1 MDTEVYVA
9 SAQKNLLEER
19 MKLCAYLWGHDFK
32 VRCTFHCLHGI
43 ERMRVLFQTEM
54 AFKRNP
60 KILDQLQY
68 CEKNQ
73 IELCVIVGGSELEAG
88 IVKIRDI
95 LSREEVS
102 LTLGCIS

>member
-1 MDTEVYVA
+1 
-9 SAQKNLLEER
+9 
-19 MKLCAYLWGHDFK
+19 
-32 VRCTFHCLHGI
+32 
-43 ERMRVLFQTEM
+43 MRAFLQTEM

-60 KILDQLQY
+60 KMLDQLQY

-95 LSREEVS
+95 ISREEVR
-102 LTLGCIS
+102 LTLSYISGAD

>member
-1 MDTEVYVA
+1 
-9 SAQKNLLEER
+9 
-19 MKLCAYLWGHDFK
+19 
-32 VRCTFHCLHGI
+32 
-43 ERMRVLFQTEM
+43 M